1 MTFVKEQEAKF
12 IYGQRNMDE
21 WDAYVQELESFASI
35 DDLITLY
42 GEAQTIERDPERI
55 FAVK

>member
-1 MTFVKEQEAKF
+1 
-12 IYGQRNMDE
+12 MDE